1 MHMIHLQSEPD
12 SKSWQNNWLH
22 VCAQFQIHRCVVHTM
37 FDLLTEIHGDPTYS
51 HIWIDWELLHSATPL
66 ADLKTIADSV
76 HRLITHAR
84 PEPIQFVMVVPH
96 TISSDWLQQLVNSN
110 LCSVVIRSDF
120 KIKHVAESCIMDLM
134 RNKTHVTPSVM
145 YMLSD
150 QSALFARTSERKMR
164 VSWLV
169 PSCADHV
176 TDHVQ
181 HVINSH
187 MRAHVDTFRA
197 WPTLLRSMVMPT
209 FTQDVLILD
218 MQVLTDCAQVTML
231 DRVQCLH
238 TIRLIA
244 QNPDLKL
251 CVAVNSQV
259 HPDLVRSLIKMK
271 GVHGILPIPSQG
283 FTYDHLIK
291 GLQEVLQGVWHVP
304 ESIHKNMYKT
314 TSLHTTTTTK
324 LTGRQKEILNL
335 VVKQGASNKVI
346 ANRLKITEGAVKHH
360 VGKLLK
366 KYGLRNR
373 TELAALS
380 PVT

>member
-1 MHMIHLQSEPD
+1 MD
-12 SKSWQNNWLH
+12 
-22 VCAQFQIHRCVVHTM
+22 
-37 FDLLTEIHGDPTYS
+37 
-51 HIWIDWELLHSATPL
+51 
-66 ADLKTIADSV
+66 DLKTISDSV
-76 HRLITHAR
+76 SRLSRHLLPVKIA
-84 PEPIQFVMVVPH
+84 FVVVVPH

-120 KIKHVAESCIMDLM
+120 KIKHVTESCILDLM
-134 RNKTHVTPSVM
+134 LNRTHVTPSVM
-145 YMLSD
+145 HMLSD
-150 QSALFARTSERKMR
+150 QPALFARTPERKTR

-181 HVINSH
+181 HVVNSE
-187 MRAHVDTFRA
+187 MRAHVDTFRS

-218 MQVLTDCAQVTML
+218 IQVLTDSDQVHIM

-238 TIRLIA
+238 TIRQIA

-251 CVAVNSQV
+251 CVAVNSHV
-259 HPDLVRSLIKMK
+259 HPDLVRPLTKMV
-271 GVHGILPIPSQG
+271 GVHGIMPIPSQG
-283 FTYDHLIK
+283 FTYDHLLT
-291 GLQEVLQGVWHVP
+291 GLREVLQGVWHVP
-304 ESIHKNMYKT
+304 DLIHQKIYKT
-314 TSLHTTTTTK
+314 APVHAPTSNK
-324 LTGRQKEILNL
+324 LTDRQMEILDL